1 MKELGIAKMLVEKRH
16 ERGLTQEDVASFVGV
31 SKASVS
37 KWETGQSYPDITL
50 LPMLASYFRISVD
63 ELIGYEPQLE
73 KSDIR
78 AVYLRLSRDFA
89 EKSFEQVM
97 EQCTAMVKK
106 YYSCMPFLVQ
116 MSALYLNHYT
126 LTPDKKRQRE
136 VLGEAVNLCE
146 RVAHESDDVSLA
158 KEATYLEAVAYLF
171 KGEPGETLRILG
183 NSMAPIQSEISL
195 MASAYMQIGEPE
207 KALESLQVASYQYLL
222 LLMALMGQ
230 LLPLY
235 RQQPGRAEE
244 ILRRLDGM
252 TELFDLDAL
261 HPNTME
267 NIYLMAAMY
276 YAGREE
282 KERALEYLDRY
293 TKTAAFLQPLTLHGD
308 AFFDRIED
316 WIDTFALGKQPPRN
330 LQLVN
335 ESLFEGVA
343 GNPAFEN
350 LREHPEFKR
359 ICNRLRKLKGE

>member
-1 MKELGIAKMLVEKRH
+1 
-16 ERGLTQEDVASFVGV
+16 
-31 SKASVS
+31 
-37 KWETGQSYPDITL
+37 
-50 LPMLASYFRISVD
+50 
-63 ELIGYEPQLE
+63 
-73 KSDIR
+73 
-78 AVYLRLSRDFA
+78 
-89 EKSFEQVM
+89 
-97 EQCTAMVKK
+97 
-106 YYSCMPFLVQ
+106 
-116 MSALYLNHYT
+116 
-126 LTPDKKRQRE
+126 
-136 VLGEAVNLCE
+136 
-146 RVAHESDDVSLA
+146 
-158 KEATYLEAVAYLF
+158 
-171 KGEPGETLRILG
+171 
-183 NSMAPIQSEISL
+183 
-195 MASAYMQIGEPE
+195 
-207 KALESLQVASYQYLL
+207 
-222 LLMALMGQ
+222 
-230 LLPLY
+230 
-235 RQQPGRAEE
+235 
-244 ILRRLDGM
+244 M